1 MEAYMCTKEFLFM
14 NLRICEMP
22 HLSALICIEIIKTY
36 IPMRESGKEL
46 LKINQ
51 QLKRIEISDF
61 EIENQI
67 VFNFFDNLPVSE
79 RDEKL
84 LRAIY
89 IGVLALMEDRMAAFL
104 SKTSNEL
111 GTELESLKMIFDM
124 KKEIFFKSSV
134 KGVLEEDEVA
144 KYLNHYFLEKRL
156 RDKAILIGNTFGS
169 IAQNKTGD
177 IICEIDGNPNLKI
190 AIECKFDKSVRLGDV
205 ETKDLFIRKTD
216 TAWSQLLETQA
227 NRDAKVSIIIFDISL
242 IDNSILKQF
251 DNVGYIPGVGLIA
264 IINSQKG
271 DYSNL
276 AIAYMLARDIAVNAK
291 TVELDKDLLSILVNR
306 IIRDINEI
314 LSIRT
319 LVYNN
324 IENNKAILKQLE
336 KSILLMD
343 FNQQYMKKFL
353 GDGTLT
359 KKDLL
364 AYYQGEEVRDKYRII
379 EKDIENML

>member
-1 MEAYMCTKEFLFM
+1 MK
-14 NLRICEMP
+14 
-22 HLSALICIEIIKTY
+22 
-36 IPMRESGKEL
+36 ESGKDL

-51 QLKRIEISDF
+51 QLKRIEISNF
-61 EIENQI
+61 EIDNQV

-104 SKTSNEL
+104 SRTSNEL

-124 KKEIFFKSSV
+124 KKEVFFKSAV

-144 KYLNHYFLEKRL
+144 KYLNHYFSEKKL
-156 RDKAILIGNTFGS
+156 RDKAILTGNTFGS
-169 IAQNKTGD
+169 ISQNKTGD

-190 AIECKFDKSVRLGDV
+190 GIECKFDKSVRLGDI
-205 ETKDLFIRKTD
+205 ESKDLFIRKTD

-227 NRDAKVSIIIFDISL
+227 NRETRVSIIVFDISL
-242 IDNSILKQF
+242 IDNSILKHF
-251 DNVGYIPGVGLIA
+251 DNVGYIPGIGMIA

-291 TVELDKDLLSILVNR
+291 PVELDKDLLSILINR
-306 IIRDINEI
+306 IIKDINEM
-314 LSIRT
+314 LSIKT

-343 FNQQYMKKFL
+343 FNQHYMKKFL
-353 GDGTLT
+353 EDGTLT
-359 KKDLL
+359 RKDLL
-364 AYYQGEEVRDKYRII
+364 AYYQGDDVRDRYRII
-379 EKDIENML
+379 EKDIENMFFEA